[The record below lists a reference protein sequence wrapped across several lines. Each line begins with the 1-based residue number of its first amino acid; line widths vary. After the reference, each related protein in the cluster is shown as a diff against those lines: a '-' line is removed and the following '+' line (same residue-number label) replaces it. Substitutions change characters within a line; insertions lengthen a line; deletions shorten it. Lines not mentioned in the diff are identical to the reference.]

1 MLDHRRVTAPPS
13 LLKQIRYILA
23 DRCALKNTHAM
34 MLRSVYLLRQEGAR
48 HKYLPALVFALVVML
63 GCAAP
68 PAARGEEPATHAA
81 KGSACA
87 RSAFRVIVDV
97 GHTTTDPG
105 AISARGATEYSFN
118 LKLAEAI
125 RQALVDA
132 GFTKTV
138 KMITATRPYA
148 GLFERAA
155 RANDARPD
163 LFLSIHHDSVPDHLL
178 ETWQYQGQT
187 NRYCDRFSGYALFIS
202 EDNGD
207 RAGSLAFG
215 RLLGKELQKRGLHY
229 TPHYTLPLMGRHRH
243 ELLDAAAGVYRYDQ
257 LVVLEKT
264 TMPAVLL
271 EAGSIVNRQEELELG
286 KPERRLAVADA
297 VVAAVAD
304 FCAAR
309 ARPLA
314 TPLLK
319 LLDPATAAS
328 DRAKAAP
335 AR

>member
-1 MLDHRRVTAPPS
+1 
-13 LLKQIRYILA
+13 
-23 DRCALKNTHAM
+23 
-34 MLRSVYLLRQEGAR
+34 MLRSAYLLRQDGAG
-48 HKYLPALVFALVVML
+48 HKYLPALVFTLVATL
-63 GCAAP
+63 GCATSP
-68 PAARGEEPATHAA
+68 VARSEEPATHAA

-87 RSAFRVIVDV
+87 RSAFRVIIDV

-105 AISARGATEYSFN
+105 AMSARGVTEYSFN

-125 RQALVDA
+125 RLALVDA

-155 RANDARPD
+155 RANDAHPD
-163 LFLSIHHDSVPDHLL
+163 LFLSIHHDSVPDDLL
-178 ETWQYQGQT
+178 ETWQYEGKT

-202 EDNGD
+202 NDNGD

-215 RLLGKELQKRGLHY
+215 HLLGAALQKRGLHY
-229 TPHYTLPLMGRHRH
+229 TPHYTLALMGRHRH

-271 EAGSIVNRQEELELG
+271 EAGSIVNRQEEVELG
-286 KPERRLAVADA
+286 TPERRLLVAGA
-297 VVAAVAD
+297 VVAAVEE
-304 FCAAR
+304 FCVR
-309 ARPLA
+309 RPPPP
-314 TPLLK
+314 TNPLLK
-319 LLDPATAAS
+319 WL
-328 DRAKAAP
+328 AP
-335 AR
+335 AATTSDPPKAETPAH